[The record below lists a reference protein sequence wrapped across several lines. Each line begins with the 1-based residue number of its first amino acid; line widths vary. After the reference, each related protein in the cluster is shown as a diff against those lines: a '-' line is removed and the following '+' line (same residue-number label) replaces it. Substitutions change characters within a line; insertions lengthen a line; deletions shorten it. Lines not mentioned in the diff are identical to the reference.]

1 MYVVSEECKKALNH
15 YKRDLRFKLIIGD
28 TIITENDV
36 ISFDIEEA
44 IISSDDF
51 ELGGAVASIL
61 DLEINNIHGL
71 YSGVDFTK
79 KEIKIEIG
87 IVLANGIVEYVPMGL
102 FTIEN
107 SPEKGQ
113 FISIEATD
121 KMVNFEKDYKSKL
134 TYPTTV
140 LQVLREVCNMAGVQ
154 LSTTNFYNM
163 NHSIK
168 SPINN
173 TTLREVLHD
182 IAEIAGGFAKINR
195 YGKLEIV
202 TPTNTDII
210 ISKDNYMD
218 LEIKDPFY
226 IDNMTI
232 TESYIPVNP
241 VPLNLNV
248 VPFTAKWQ
256 GNISLDVGDI
266 ITLDDDKKLVKTI
279 VTKQRI
285 TFNGGVNY
293 ESECS
298 GLSEQQKDT
307 QHISNQKKTNER
319 FESEIKQNADSIAM
333 KVSSD
338 DFNTYKEQTDREIKQ
353 KVSSGTGFSTEFKQ
367 NIEGF
372 DFIIGDETL
381 SFKKGEIKAKFKD
394 GSVATISADGFYNM
408 FGTSKREYHHLS
420 YSGEVQIPAYSG
432 SGSGSGQ
439 VTVQLPDEFKN
450 KNYVVTPSVRKVE
463 TSSSN
468 YAIRNFECF
477 VTFASNTEYKNG
489 RFIINGYLV
498 ETNCNDSIIT
508 SKNNIKVVYT
518 VTA

>member
-195 YGKLEIV
+195 YGK
-202 TPTNTDII
+202 
-210 ISKDNYMD
+210 
-218 LEIKDPFY
+218 
-226 IDNMTI
+226 
-232 TESYIPVNP
+232 
-241 VPLNLNV
+241 
-248 VPFTAKWQ
+248 
-256 GNISLDVGDI
+256 
-266 ITLDDDKKLVKTI
+266 
-279 VTKQRI
+279 
-285 TFNGGVNY
+285 
-293 ESECS
+293 
-298 GLSEQQKDT
+298 
-307 QHISNQKKTNER
+307 
-319 FESEIKQNADSIAM
+319 
-333 KVSSD
+333 
-338 DFNTYKEQTDREIKQ
+338 
-353 KVSSGTGFSTEFKQ
+353 
-367 NIEGF
+367 
-372 DFIIGDETL
+372 
-381 SFKKGEIKAKFKD
+381 
-394 GSVATISADGFYNM
+394 
-408 FGTSKREYHHLS
+408 
-420 YSGEVQIPAYSG
+420 
-432 SGSGSGQ
+432 
-439 VTVQLPDEFKN
+439 
-450 KNYVVTPSVRKVE
+450 
-463 TSSSN
+463 
-468 YAIRNFECF
+468 
-477 VTFASNTEYKNG
+477 
-489 RFIINGYLV
+489 
-498 ETNCNDSIIT
+498 
-508 SKNNIKVVYT
+508 
-518 VTA
+518 